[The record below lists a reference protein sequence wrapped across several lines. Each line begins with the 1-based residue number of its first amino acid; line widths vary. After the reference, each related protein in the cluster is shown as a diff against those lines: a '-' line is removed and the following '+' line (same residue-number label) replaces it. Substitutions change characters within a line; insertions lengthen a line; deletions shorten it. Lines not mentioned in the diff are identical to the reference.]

1 MFAPKPFSGA
11 GGCSWHIGWSSFLM
25 IGPAAI
31 SWLAAPGAPYVI
43 YVIHLFPSK
52 WGILEPMSYYE
63 LQRVSQPH
71 DNWRWEPAAAHYIAL
86 PSTNFPRVQQNIPC
100 TIDFHVHKVR
110 DDMQRLYLKISN
122 TALKPCIET
131 WHVVGPV
138 WRDYICSC
146 SCCLCCWWYYRT

>member
-1 MFAPKPFSGA
+1 
-11 GGCSWHIGWSSFLM
+11 M

-31 SWLAAPGAPYVI
+31 SWLAAKELHMSY
-43 YVIHLFPSK
+43 LFPCK

-63 LQRVSQPH
+63 LKRVSQPH
-71 DNWRWEPAAAHYIAL
+71 DNDTYTVDYKNLLCCIEILPWDWRWEPAAAHYIAL

-138 WRDYICSC
+138 WCDYICSC